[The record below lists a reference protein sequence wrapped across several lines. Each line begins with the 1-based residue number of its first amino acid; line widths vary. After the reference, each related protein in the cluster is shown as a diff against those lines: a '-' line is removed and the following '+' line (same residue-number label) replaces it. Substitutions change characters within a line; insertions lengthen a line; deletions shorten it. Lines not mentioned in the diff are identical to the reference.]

1 MPMLTIRNIDEALKT
16 RLRVFAAKQ
25 GVSMEE
31 QARIILR
38 NALYPQKRKKGLGSK
53 IHQRFAD
60 IGGVDLELPKRSLPR
75 QAPDFND

>member
-1 MPMLTIRNIDEALKT
+1 MSMLTIRNIEESLK
-16 RLRVFAAKQ
+16 RELRITAAKH

-38 NALYPQKRKKGLGSK
+38 NALVAKKRKKGLGTA

-60 IGGVDLELPKRSLPR
+60 IGGVELELPKRTLPR
-75 QAPDFND
+75 QAPDFSE